1 MVGGF
6 DVVTLVVVNAVCD
19 VAGVA
24 DVITFVVLDV
34 DVMAAVELDAW
45 LQAANVKITDNKP
58 RPMQKIFFFISFLL
72 YIDFI
77 LQERFNLNQFLIFS
91 LAIFLISC
99 Y

>member
-72 YIDFI
+72 FTSHPLYAPISTMYRMVDWA
-77 LQERFNLNQFLIFS
+77 S
-91 LAIFLISC
+91 L
-99 Y
+99 